1 MKVTTAVTSG
11 LYILH
16 VQVLEIFFKQQN
28 MATIF
33 FLSNLRNN
41 PQKKIIFS
49 TPKMLTFL
57 LCMHNFFSVLY
68 SENIRGFM

>member
-11 LYILH
+11 LYIFH

-28 MATIF
+28 MATNF

-41 PQKKIIFS
+41 PQKKIDKNVDIFA
-49 TPKMLTFL
+49 
-57 LCMHNFFSVLY
+57 VY
-68 SENIRGFM
+68 A